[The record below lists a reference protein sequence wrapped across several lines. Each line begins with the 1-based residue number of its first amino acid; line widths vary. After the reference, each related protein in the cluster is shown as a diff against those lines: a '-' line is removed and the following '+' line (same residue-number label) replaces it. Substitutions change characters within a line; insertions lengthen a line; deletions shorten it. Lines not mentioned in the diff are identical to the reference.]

1 MKDVLFDGFGNIRAT
16 WVVVIIAVTV
26 VACYAAWRLIP

>member
-16 WVVVIIAVTV
+16 WVVLIAVAAV
-26 VACYAAWRLIP
+26 VLCYVVWRLLP